1 MQMEAM
7 VSKSQELV
15 LLYGLKAIA
24 ALLILIFG
32 RLAAIGIRTLVS
44 RVLTRSHIDATL
56 VAFAT
61 NVSYMALMVFVII
74 TALGQLG
81 VQTASFIAV
90 IGAAGLAIG
99 LALQGSLTNFAAGV
113 LMIIFKPFKVGDYIE
128 AAGTAG
134 VVEEIG
140 ILMTELRSPDNKNVV
155 VPNAKAMGDNIINYS
170 AQATRRINL
179 VISVS
184 YSDDLDKVRKVL
196 ESILSDDARILQ
208 DPTPT
213 IGVLELGDNGVN
225 IAVRPWVKTADYWPV
240 FFATQE
246 TIKKRFDAEGIT
258 IPFPQ
263 QDVHVH

>member
-1 MQMEAM
+1 M
-7 VSKSQELV
+7 V

>member
-1 MQMEAM
+1 MEAM